1 MNQSERVLV
10 LFCQLLRGKYIS
22 KMSYTME
29 FQITERSFARDI
41 QCIRRVLS
49 EIHLPIELRL
59 DRLSGCYYLSDTCL
73 SYLNGMDVLV
83 LIRMLLGTR
92 ALRKDEMKH
101 LIQTISSF
109 LSRTDRE
116 QILKSTDDAIR
127 MYISPK
133 HNTAIVK
140 MQWDLTRCIEKRCSI
155 RLCYKTSKR
164 EIIYRDVLPIEI
176 IFSNRYFYLLADLL
190 EEQTELYSSFPT
202 FFRIDRICSF
212 QILQDKTNHRLYN
225 NAAFHYPA
233 IFPCTMCSGEKLE
246 VTLWCRRDAME
257 EVFDSVPT
265 YKIVRYTDD
274 GVILKISV
282 WGEGFL
288 SWIIMQGIRVKILS
302 PEILQEKLIKALKN
316 SLKLY
321 A

>member
-41 QCIRRVLS
+41 QCIRNVLS
-49 EIHLPIELRL
+49 EIHLPIELCL
-59 DRLSGCYYLSDTCL
+59 DRVSGYYYLSDTCL

-83 LIRMLLGTR
+83 LIRILLGTR
-92 ALRKDEMKH
+92 ALRKDEMEH
-101 LIQTISSF
+101 LIQAISSF
-109 LSRTDRE
+109 MPRTDKER
-116 QILKSTDDAIR
+116 ILKSANKAIR
-127 MYISPK
+127 TYIGPK
-133 HNTAIVK
+133 HETAIVK
-140 MQWDLTRCIEKRCSI
+140 MQWDLSQCIEKRRFI
-155 RLCYKTSKR
+155 RLCYKTSKE
-164 EIIYRDVLPIEI
+164 EIIYRDVLPLEI
-176 IFSNRYFYLLADLL
+176 IFSNRYFYLLAGLL
-190 EEQTELYSSFPT
+190 GEQTDSYSLFPV

-212 QILQDKTNHRLYN
+212 QLLHHETNHIVYDTFPFDF
-225 NAAFHYPA
+225 NANL
-233 IFPCTMCSGEKLE
+233 PCLMYGGEKVE
-246 VTLWCRRDAME
+246 VTLWCKRDTIE

-274 GVILKISV
+274 GVILKINARS
-282 WGEGFL
+282 EDFL

-302 PEILQEKLIKALKN
+302 PEILQKKLINMLKN
-316 SLKLY
+316 VMKLY